1 MSIHPTEIKL
11 HQASRVLEIAFE
23 DGARFAL
30 PCEYLRVFSPSAEVR
45 GHSPATATLVTGKEN
60 VNITAI
66 DPIGNY
72 AVRLGVEDGH
82 ESGQYSWN
90 IFYDL
95 GANRE
100 SHWQDYLRRLTEAGV
115 QRQA

>member
-1 MSIHPTEIKL
+1 
-11 HQASRVLEIAFE
+11 
-23 DGARFAL
+23 
-30 PCEYLRVFSPSAEVR
+30 VF
-45 GHSPATATLVTGKEN
+45 
-60 VNITAI
+60 
-66 DPIGNY
+66 D
-72 AVRLGVEDGH
+72 DGH
-82 ESGQYSWN
+82 DSGLYSWN